1 MAFAKFGSG
10 RWPLRKVFLET
21 QARYRGAGGAKNFFE
36 PHTPMLTPTAN
47 TIPSGELPIIETCL
61 DLIRWFVP
69 LLNRLPRQHKFGLG
83 DRLTNN
89 LYQLLEQLVQAR
101 YAKAKLPILEPLKA
115 QIVVIQLQIRLLHQF
130 HAIDLHRYEHAS
142 RLITEIAKQ
151 HSGWLLQQRR
161 QAPQTA

>member
-1 MAFAKFGSG
+1 MTTSDASPAT
-10 RWPLRKVFLET
+10 R
-21 QARYRGAGGAKNFFE
+21 A
-36 PHTPMLTPTAN
+36 
-47 TIPSGELPIIETCL
+47 ELPIIEICL

-83 DRLTNN
+83 DRLTSN

-101 YAKAKLPILEPLKA
+101 YAQAKLPILEPLKA

-130 HAIDLHRYEHAS
+130 DAIELHRYEHAS

-161 QAPQTA
+161 QAPQTS

>member
-1 MAFAKFGSG
+1 MTTSDASPAT
-10 RWPLRKVFLET
+10 R
-21 QARYRGAGGAKNFFE
+21 A
-36 PHTPMLTPTAN
+36 
-47 TIPSGELPIIETCL
+47 ELPIIETCL
-61 DLIRWFVP
+61 DLIRWFVL

-83 DRLTNN
+83 DRLTSN

-101 YAKAKLPILEPLKA
+101 YAQAKLPILEPLKA

-130 HAIDLHRYEHAS
+130 HAIELHRYEHAS

-161 QAPQTA
+161 QAPQTS

>member
-1 MAFAKFGSG
+1 MTTSDASPAT
-10 RWPLRKVFLET
+10 R
-21 QARYRGAGGAKNFFE
+21 A
-36 PHTPMLTPTAN
+36 
-47 TIPSGELPIIETCL
+47 ELPIIETCL

-83 DRLTNN
+83 DRLTSN

-101 YAKAKLPILEPLKA
+101 YAQAKLPILEPLKA

-130 HAIDLHRYEHAS
+130 HAIELHRYEHAS

-161 QAPQTA
+161 QAPQTS